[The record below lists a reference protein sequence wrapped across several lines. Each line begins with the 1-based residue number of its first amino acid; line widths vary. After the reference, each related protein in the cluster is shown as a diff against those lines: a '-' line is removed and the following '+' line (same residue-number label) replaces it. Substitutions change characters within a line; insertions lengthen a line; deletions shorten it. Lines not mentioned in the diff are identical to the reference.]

1 MLRTALLALL
11 ILASPALA
19 QEVERQPLDP
29 ALDGVWELVE
39 MTIPDADLEVGH
51 FRLTFDG
58 DSVSVDRTV
67 RVGGETREQAY
78 TVQCYDASGV
88 IACLP
93 SPDGSTGYSGL
104 GRYELDGDVLRLSM
118 PETNYYAVFR
128 RVEAE

>member
-1 MLRTALLALL
+1 MLRTALLTLL
-11 ILASPALA
+11 FLAAPAVA
-19 QEVERQPLDP
+19 QEADRQPLDP

-78 TVQCYDASGV
+78 TIQCFDVDGV

-93 SPDGSTGYSGL
+93 SADGSTGYSGL